1 MSMDVNN
8 WFSVNQNRKLNHIS
22 CTFKLWEKK
31 GTYSSSIPRCLIE
44 RLLYCLLC
52 SFGPL
57 LFCPVKIK
65 VSVIFTLI
73 LSGQAFRQD
82 YSEDIIIDGEQYF
95 DGTEKIL
102 PANDWHKTGY
112 DPKMLSHG
120 NYYKVEPGS
129 TVKMS
134 CQFTNLSGLWE
145 LKIWKVDRHRS
156 RINME

>member
-1 MSMDVNN
+1 MSYRKIIILSTLLI
-8 WFSVNQNRKLNHIS
+8 WSFALWPGKNRIKISFILN
-22 CTFKLWEKK
+22 F
-31 GTYSSSIPRCLIE
+31 
-44 RLLYCLLC
+44 
-52 SFGPL
+52 
-57 LFCPVKIK
+57 
-65 VSVIFTLI
+65 I

-134 CQFTNLSGLWE
+134 CQFTNLSGLLE
-145 LKIWKVDRHRS
+145 LKKLKVYK
-156 RINME
+156 IFF

>member
-1 MSMDVNN
+1 MSHRESIILSTLLI
-8 WFSVNQNRKLNHIS
+8 WSFTLLPGKNR
-22 CTFKLWEKK
+22 
-31 GTYSSSIPRCLIE
+31 
-44 RLLYCLLC
+44 
-52 SFGPL
+52 
-57 LFCPVKIK
+57 IK

-102 PANDWHKTGY
+102 PANNWHKTGY
-112 DPKMLSHG
+112 DPQMLSHG

-134 CQFTNLSGLWE
+134 CQFTNLSGLLE
-145 LKIWKVDRHRS
+145 LKKLQVYKIFF
-156 RINME
+156 